1 MKPLAISTKISSL
14 FATENYC
21 KWNRNILSST
31 PFRSGM
37 TACSMHIKKTR
48 VTSQNQWLP
57 LSNLSKFVTNLV
69 TPSLPLG
76 CDVIYG
82 RPLSKACVWGA
93 IHKNII
99 SDRFSTKTAISAH
112 I

>member
-48 VTSQNQWLP
+48 VTSQNQ
-57 LSNLSKFVTNLV
+57 
-69 TPSLPLG
+69 
-76 CDVIYG
+76 
-82 RPLSKACVWGA
+82 
-93 IHKNII
+93 
-99 SDRFSTKTAISAH
+99 
-112 I
+112 